1 MTHDGD
7 NFKFSF
13 WAISCPFTTFTLV
26 FFLILLVMQ
35 KVQKMQSV
43 NTQNDYET
51 TSKNEQIK
59 REQNCSVFKFQENKF
74 KIIQKNF

>member
-1 MTHDGD
+1 
-7 NFKFSF
+7 
-13 WAISCPFTTFTLV
+13 
-26 FFLILLVMQ
+26 MQ